1 MMDLKYHHN
10 YFNYCNS
17 FYFYS
22 LNWVGKG
29 IHGIPEMLT
38 GYGMCNTES
47 GIPKNFGTGSGIA
60 EENGIR
66 DSTDR
71 CSGFGMVVKRSGTA
85 GSSGRVFT
93 GSEKR

>member
-1 MMDLKYHHN
+1 
-10 YFNYCNS
+10 
-17 FYFYS
+17 
-22 LNWVGKG
+22 
-29 IHGIPEMLT
+29 
-38 GYGMCNTES
+38 MCNTES
-47 GIPKNFGTGSGIA
+47 GISKDFGTGSGIA

>member
-1 MMDLKYHHN
+1 
-10 YFNYCNS
+10 
-17 FYFYS
+17 
-22 LNWVGKG
+22 
-29 IHGIPEMLT
+29 
-38 GYGMCNTES
+38 MCNTES
-47 GIPKNFGTGSGIA
+47 GISKDFGTGSGIA

-66 DSTDR
+66 DSTER